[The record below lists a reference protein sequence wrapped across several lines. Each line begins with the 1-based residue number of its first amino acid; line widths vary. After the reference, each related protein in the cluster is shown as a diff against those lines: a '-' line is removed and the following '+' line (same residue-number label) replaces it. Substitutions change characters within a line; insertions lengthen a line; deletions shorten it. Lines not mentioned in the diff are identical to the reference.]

1 MTGGLVNVL
10 CIQRISPEDVRAI
23 EGVDSRV
30 ELVDAGGWFDGEI
43 RHTWPEAT
51 WRRYLRADA
60 KGEGTP
66 KERDSLLANAEVILG
81 GWPFPLDL
89 RARSPRLRWFHQ
101 RPAGASNLLK
111 GDLWGSDVTV
121 TTSRGLGNTLPIAE
135 YVLASMLYF
144 AKGLGQAH
152 RDRAAREFRHL
163 KYGPKLLW
171 GRTMCVVGVGGIGR
185 DVGRLGSLLG
195 MRVVGTRRTPEAEPP
210 KGFEFVGTS
219 GDLNALLR
227 ESDYVVVCA
236 QYTSE
241 TEHLLGATEFAALPK
256 DAVVINIARG
266 EIIDEAA
273 LLAALDSGCLRGA
286 ALDVYLGEFEHEP
299 PPALWNHDKVLIT
312 PHTSAMSDIDQHR
325 AVELFCDNLRAYLA
339 GQPLKNVIDWARGY

>member
-152 RDRAAREFRHL
+152 RDRAARVTDFL
-163 KYGPKLLW
+163 
-171 GRTMCVVGVGGIGR
+171 TTDDTVGGLERDGADEVVAKVLCDLEGQLAGLALDR
-185 DVGRLGSLLG
+185 DRGGQRVVDVGDRVMRELDVDDGAGDARDAADDRGLLG
-195 MRVVGTRRTPEAEPP
+195 GCGGSHGHSLSCQVYLPDARASAPP
-210 KGFEFVGTS
+210 TISAICCVIS
-219 GDLNALLR
+219 ACRALLR
-227 ESDYVVVCA
+227 R
-236 QYTSE
+236 
-241 TEHLLGATEFAALPK
+241 
-256 DAVVINIARG
+256 RG
-266 EIIDEAA
+266 
-273 LLAALDSGCLRGA
+273 
-286 ALDVYLGEFEHEP
+286 
-299 PPALWNHDKVLIT
+299 
-312 PHTSAMSDIDQHR
+312 
-325 AVELFCDNLRAYLA
+325 
-339 GQPLKNVIDWARGY
+339 